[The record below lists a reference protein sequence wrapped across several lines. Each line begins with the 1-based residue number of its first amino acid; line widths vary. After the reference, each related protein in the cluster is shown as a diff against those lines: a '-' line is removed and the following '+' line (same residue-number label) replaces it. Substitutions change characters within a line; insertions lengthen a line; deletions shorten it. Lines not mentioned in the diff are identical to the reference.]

1 MYKNLTKAGFQV
13 AQKTIECNPRS
24 TCSPRT
30 LMEQP
35 HSDHTQGGH
44 NDQVGSTEVCHP
56 VPAGAWNLTLC
67 SHTTT
72 HSLDIGRDAGL
83 RNFRESPPLLTLHTS
98 ASVQLPQPKLTT
110 ARAFAHRPC
119 RVGSSREVLTM
130 WYLLW
135 HRNTLHSWLWLQFGF
150 FIMGDANML
159 KVSLKGSLII
169 FC

>member
-1 MYKNLTKAGFQV
+1 MYQTRLSNATLQTKGRRSRPRGPGISSISPLLYTQPVLHMYKNLTKAGFQV

-83 RNFRESPPLLTLHTS
+83 RNFRESPSLLTLHTS

-119 RVGSSREVLTM
+119 RVGSSREVP
-130 WYLLW
+130 
-135 HRNTLHSWLWLQFGF
+135 
-150 FIMGDANML
+150 
-159 KVSLKGSLII
+159 
-169 FC
+169 